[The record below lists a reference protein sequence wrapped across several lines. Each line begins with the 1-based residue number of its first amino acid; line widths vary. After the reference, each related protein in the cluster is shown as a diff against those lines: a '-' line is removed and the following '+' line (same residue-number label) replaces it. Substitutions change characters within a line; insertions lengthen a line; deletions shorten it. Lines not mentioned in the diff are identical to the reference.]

1 MEPNESTDLEQFL
14 GKEMLLLNSKR
25 SIVNKASRKFGL
37 EKDEVEAHY
46 LTARS
51 SIKKSAGKRGWTYL
65 LLGSIFLGVGLVGTL
80 SNTGFIF
87 YGAIL
92 GGTAFLI
99 TAIGLFM
106 LSTKKS
112 V

>member
-1 MEPNESTDLEQFL
+1 MEPNESHELEQHL
-14 GKEMLLLNSKR
+14 GKEMLLLKSKR
-25 SIVNKASRKFGL
+25 SIVNKASRDFGL
-37 EKDEVEAHY
+37 SKEEVEMHY
-46 LTARS
+46 SSARS
-51 SIKKSAGKRGWTYL
+51 QIGKSAGKRGWTYL
-65 LLGSIFLGVGLVGTL
+65 LLGSIFLGVGLVGTF

-92 GGTAFLI
+92 AGSAFLI

-106 LSTKKS
+106 LSAKKS